1 MNSTTGRKRTVK
13 RIAAVAAGA
22 ALLGAGIAFAS
33 VSFQSIPIINNSG
46 QPVVQIAVGATAAP
60 SDGVAAA
67 NIAAAIG
74 NLAAT
79 QANVTATINS
89 TAALKVL
96 SVSVASPHYALSN
109 AQVWLNKTG
118 TTVTS
123 GSYPIYALIGSVLNR
138 GTTSGGYLQTKYLSG
153 STSFGYP
160 ENNSLQSLTPFSVY
174 NHSIVGTVPFVSVSP
189 SSNGGGVSF
198 TGLTNSS
205 SASPTHPPID
215 NILRLDSSQLPSL
228 MSNSG
233 ANGESE
239 YLWVSGFPV
248 FDQQTGTLALVGPGA
263 AYQAV
268 FSNPIKNRTAANSIN
283 TASIQ
288 LLGQNWVILNYSP
301 QRGTAV
307 GTIPNTNHVAFGGKL
322 ELASALS
329 NMTTVYVGQG
339 ITNGP
344 FNVTL
349 KDVGFV
355 NQSGTAPAI
364 LDIYYN
370 GVLTNETSVFPSTQA
385 HEFNVSGHRLYIKVN
400 QTAAGIVGVGS
411 RWAKLQLYSNVFNI
425 TSGKPWNTTYDPG
438 WQAEIGWVNSS
449 AQSNGQPNALQQ
461 IAVYNTSP
469 EQALQPGQSINIIE
483 NPAAYSL
490 TFVGETLGTGSFDAV
505 TASTTYSNS
514 VNYENN
520 PVNTGSGRGNINN
533 ITEPAQELVVTSQ
546 IPNAFSFGGQ
556 TAQSV
561 TYDLIPY
568 QLTEYASEI
577 PAGSTTNATYIN
589 YKVNTAAEANLISPN
604 YTFTITVAGSPANGV
619 TSFPANSATVSYIQ
633 PGTYNS
639 VFAGN
644 YYNITKVQVSHAIPG
659 LTITL
664 TANQPL
670 STSGNVV
677 LATLAPLSPQ
687 VLYPTSGKAYDLIT
701 SGSSVLYNQQNGQ
714 PQTTFA
720 LNNVSFTGA
729 AGHIS
734 EFGAYRMNESAV
746 PGQSNIQDQLSF
758 GIYNSSIG
766 RPAIDGT
773 LFQLNQTPGGT
784 SNNMTYNSTSV
795 GSGIHSVNAKV
806 GFRTERGS
814 KVASISPTSLTIDFA
829 KSVDS
834 LEFVAAPFVNTS
846 KTSSTTHTY
855 GPFAVGQ
862 AVNIPGVYNL
872 SVAKINASIALS
884 GTTNYTIS
892 GISNLASAVQTT
904 PKSYETPV
912 SLQSMLTGT
921 TPLVVLANAS
931 TNPGSSLI
939 LIGSG
944 YVNQLTEQYC
954 PAATVAS
961 ITPTSVLV
969 QPCGNNKIVVAGYT
983 AAQTTQASTEF
994 INDLYTA
1001 AASTS

>member
-79 QANVTATINS
+79 QASVSVTVNR

-153 STSFGYP
+153 STSYGYP
-160 ENNSLQSLTPFSVY
+160 ENNSLQSLSPFSVY

-205 SASPTHPPID
+205 SAIPTHPPMD
-215 NILRLDSSQLPSL
+215 NILRLDSTQLPSL

-268 FSNPIKNRTAANSIN
+268 FSTPIKNRTSSNSIN

-288 LLGQNWVILNYSP
+288 LLGQNWVILNYTSHSV
-301 QRGTAV
+301 GAV
-307 GTIPNTNHVAFGGKL
+307 AANHVAFGGKL

-339 ITNGP
+339 ITSGP

-355 NQSGTAPAI
+355 NQNGTAPAI

-370 GVLTNETSVFPSTQA
+370 GVLTNETSVFPSTTA
-385 HEFNVSGHRLYIKVN
+385 HEFNVSGHRLYVKVN

-438 WQAEIGWVNSS
+438 WEAEIGWVNSS
-449 AQSNGQPNALQQ
+449 AQSIGQPNALQQ
-461 IAVYNTSP
+461 IAAYNTSP
-469 EQALQPGQSINIIE
+469 EQALQPGQSINIIQS
-483 NPAAYSL
+483 PAAYSL

-514 VNYENN
+514 VTYENN
-520 PVNTGSGRGNINN
+520 NVNTGSGLGNINN

-561 TYDLIPY
+561 TYDLTPY
-568 QLTEYASEI
+568 QLNESGVAPG
-577 PAGSTTNATYIN
+577 PANARNNATYIN
-589 YKVNTAAEANLISPN
+589 YKVATTAEADLVNQN
-604 YTFTITVAGSPANGV
+604 YTFTITAAGSPASGV
-619 TSFPANSATVSYIQ
+619 TSFPANSTTVSALST
-633 PGTYNS
+633 GFS
-639 VFAGN
+639 DSFLGD
-644 YYNITKVQVSHAIPG
+644 YYNITKIQLSHAIPG
-659 LTITL
+659 LNVTIT
-664 TANQPL
+664 ANGIYGAAG
-670 STSGNVV
+670 SKV
-677 LATLAPLSPQ
+677 LAILHPIAPQ
-687 VLYPTSGKAYDLIT
+687 VLYSTSGKAYDLIT

-720 LNNVSFTGA
+720 LNNVSFIGA
-729 AGHIS
+729 AGHTH
-734 EFGAYRMNESAV
+734 EFAAYRMNESAV

-795 GSGIHSVNAKV
+795 GSGSIHSVNAKV

-834 LEFVAAPFVNTS
+834 LEFVAAPFVNAS

-884 GTTNYTIS
+884 GTTNYTIH
-892 GISNLASAVQTT
+892 GIHNLTAAIQTT

-912 SLQSMLTGT
+912 SLQSMLTST